1 MIIEGVKNNTE
12 TSGLFQTSGFRIEA
26 SAKAFKLLS
35 SNPYKFKVRAVIR
48 EITCN
53 ALDANTDAEVFTPP
67 SVHLP
72 TKLEPWFSVADNG
85 KGLSPDDVR
94 DVYTVYFCSTKTNSN
109 KLIGALG
116 IGAKSPLCLVDSFI
130 VKSINDGIKYQYS
143 VYKDENG
150 LPQMALL
157 SSGPTNEPSGV
168 EVVVNVMGRDQ
179 EFQDEAVEV
188 FKYFDVIPEI
198 NISSVREKIVA
209 AREFKV
215 KGDGFAFNTG
225 YGSCKAVMGNVAY
238 DIPHG
243 YGLEI
248 DGYIR
253 FEIGDLDF
261 DLGRESLSLDSKT
274 IANLK
279 ARIKEVKDGM
289 ADHIVGLIEA
299 EDTEFK
305 RAKMFDKVNCGILGQ
320 IIDLNKKKFD
330 YILPMTSTEMSVYA
344 KTYRTVSVS
353 HMKTLPLSADYYRF
367 KPKFASRIKSYLK
380 DHGGKIV
387 VLTDDQIAE
396 CKIDLDVIKD
406 LDTLPKIVYAR
417 SSSKTKTIKV
427 RSLKNGCWSEDQ
439 LDTSEHY
446 VYIETM
452 HGKPS
457 AYSGYHAV
465 NSLISAAKKLGA
477 DIDVV
482 YGLSPAIKN
491 KGEGVELTEFLKES
505 LILPEKAILDSP
517 INQAILSKVDKRFAK
532 KDLDSDVVSLYTLF
546 KVAHDDTLDKLS
558 ERYSLEFPLLKYISY
573 HYYSKPTDEEL
584 LTYLKKLEN

>member
-1 MIIEGVKNNTE
+1 MIIEGVKKSTQ
-12 TSGLFQTSGFRIEA
+12 TSGSFQTSGFRIDA

-48 EITCN
+48 ELTCN
-53 ALDANTDAEVFTPP
+53 ALDANTDAEVSAVPR
-67 SVHLP
+67 VHLP

-116 IGAKSPLCLVDSFI
+116 IGAKVAYSIVDSFI
-130 VKSINDGIKYQYS
+130 VKSVNDGVKYTYS
-143 VYKDENG
+143 AYKDEDD

-157 SSGPTNEPSGV
+157 SSSPTDEPSGV
-168 EVVVNVMGRDQ
+168 EVIVNVMGRDY

-198 NISSVREKIVA
+198 NISSVKEKIVA

-225 YGSCKAVMGNVAY
+225 YGQCKAVMGNVAY

-243 YGLEI
+243 YGLDI

-261 DLGRESLSLDSKT
+261 DLGRESLSLDNKT

-279 ARIKEVKDGM
+279 ARVNQVKEGM
-289 ADHIVGLIEA
+289 ADHIIGLIEA

-305 RAKMFDKVNCGILGQ
+305 RAKMFDKVNCGVLGN
-320 IIDLNKKKFD
+320 IIECNKKKFD
-330 YILPMTSTEMSVYA
+330 YVLPHTSTEMSVYS
-344 KTYRTVSVS
+344 KTYKSVNIS
-353 HMKTLPLSADYYRF
+353 HMKALPLSADYYRF
-367 KPKFASRIKSYLK
+367 KPKFTARIKSYLK

-387 VLTDDQIAE
+387 VLTDAQISE

-417 SSSKTKTIKV
+417 GPKSKSIKV
-427 RSLKNGCWSEDQ
+427 RSCVNGCWNEAQ

-465 NSLISAAKKLGA
+465 NSLVSAAKKLGA
-477 DIDVV
+477 DIDVI
-482 YGLSPAIKN
+482 YGLSPSVKN
-491 KGEGVELTEFLKES
+491 KGQGVELREFLKEN
-505 LILPEKAILDSP
+505 LVLPEKAILDKP
-517 INQAILSKVDKRFAK
+517 TNQAILSKVDKRFAK
-532 KDLDSDVVSLYTLF
+532 KDLDSDIISLYNLF
-546 KVAHDDTLDKLS
+546 DVAHDDTLDKLS
-558 ERYSLEFPLLKYISY
+558 ERYSTEFPLLKFISY
-573 HYYSKPTDEEL
+573 HYYSKPTDAEL
-584 LTYLKKLEN
+584 LTYLKELK

>member
-1 MIIEGVKNNTE
+1 MIIEGVKKSTE
-12 TSGLFQTSGFRIEA
+12 TSGTFKTSGFRIDA

-48 EITCN
+48 ELTCN
-53 ALDANTDAEVFTPP
+53 ALDANTDAEVSAAPR
-67 SVHLP
+67 VHLP

-116 IGAKSPLCLVDSFI
+116 IGAKSPYCLVDSFI
-130 VKSINDGIKYQYS
+130 VKSINDGVKYQYS
-143 VYKDENG
+143 AYKDEDD

-157 SSGPTNEPSGV
+157 SSEPTTEPSGV
-168 EVVVNVMGRDQ
+168 EVIVNVMGRDY
-179 EFQDEAVEV
+179 EFQEEAVEV

-198 NISSVREKIVA
+198 NISSVKDKIVA

-225 YGSCKAVMGNVAY
+225 YGQCKAVMGNVAY

-243 YGLEI
+243 YGLDI

-279 ARIKEVKDGM
+279 AKIKEVKDGM
-289 ADHIVGLIEA
+289 ADHIVSIIEA

-305 RAKMFDKVNCGILGQ
+305 RARMFEKVNCGVLGN
-320 IIDLNKKKFD
+320 IIECNRKKFD
-330 YILPMTSTEMSVYA
+330 YILPQASTEMTIFSKGYKSV
-344 KTYRTVSVS
+344 TLHHT
-353 HMKTLPLSADYYRF
+353 KTLPLYADYYRF
-367 KPKFASRIKSYLK
+367 KPKFSARIKSYLK

-387 VLTDDQIAE
+387 VLTDTQIAE

-417 SSSKTKTIKV
+417 GPKTKTIKV

-482 YGLSPAIKN
+482 YGLSPAVKN
-491 KGEGVELTEFLKES
+491 KGVGIELTEFLKEN
-505 LILPEKAILDSP
+505 LVLPEKAILDNP
-517 INQAILSKVDKRFAK
+517 TNQAILSKVDKRFAK
-532 KDLDSDVVSLYTLF
+532 KDLDSDILSLYNLF
-546 KVAHDDTLDKLS
+546 NVAHDDSLDKLS
-558 ERYSLEFPLLKYISY
+558 ERYSTEFPLLKFISY
-573 HYYSKPTDEEL
+573 HYYSKPTDKEL

>member
-1 MIIEGVKNNTE
+1 MILEGVKKNTE
-12 TSGLFQTSGFRIEA
+12 TSGSFQTSGFRIEA

-48 EITCN
+48 ELTCN
-53 ALDANTDAEVFTPP
+53 ALDANTDAEVSEVPR
-67 SVHLP
+67 VHLP

-116 IGAKSPLCLVDSFI
+116 IGAKSPYCLVDSFI
-130 VKSINDGIKYQYS
+130 VKSICNGIKYQYS
-143 VYKDENG
+143 AYKDEDD

-157 SSGPTNEPSGV
+157 SSEPTDEPSGV
-168 EVVVNVMGRDQ
+168 EVVVNVMGRDL
-179 EFQDEAVEV
+179 EFQNEAVEV

-198 NISSVREKIVA
+198 NISPVKEKIVA

-261 DLGRESLSLDSKT
+261 DLGRESLSLDNKT
-274 IANLK
+274 IAKLK
-279 ARIKEVKDGM
+279 ERVKEVQEGM
-289 ADHIVGLIEA
+289 ADHIVSLIEA
-299 EDTEFK
+299 EDTAFK
-305 RAKMFDKVNCGILGQ
+305 RAKMFEKVNCGVLGS
-320 IIDLNKKKFD
+320 IISCNKKKFD
-330 YILPMTSTEMSVYA
+330 YVLPHTSTQMAVYSKSYKA
-344 KTYRTVSVS
+344 VSLS
-353 HMKTLPLSADYYRF
+353 HMDTLPLSADYYRF
-367 KPKFASRIKSYLK
+367 KPKFTARIKSYLR

-387 VLTDDQIAE
+387 VLTDDQITE

-417 SSSKTKTIKV
+417 GVKSQTIKV
-427 RSLKNGCWSEDQ
+427 RSLKNGCWSGDT

-446 VYIETM
+446 VYIDTM

-457 AYSGYHAV
+457 RYGSYHGV
-465 NSLISAAKKLGA
+465 NELVSAAKKLGA
-477 DIDVV
+477 DIDIV
-482 YGLSPAIKN
+482 YGLSPAVKK
-491 KGEGVELTEFLKES
+491 KGVGIELMDFLREN
-505 LILPEKAILDSP
+505 LVLPEKAILRNPS
-517 INQAILSKVDKRFAK
+517 NQAMLSKVDKRFAK
-532 KDLDSDVVSLYTLF
+532 KDLDSDIIALYNLF
-546 KVAHDDTLDKLS
+546 NVPHDDSLDKLS
-558 ERYSLEFPLLKYISY
+558 ERYSEEFPLLKFVSY
-573 HYYSKPTDEEL
+573 YYYSKPTDAEL

>member
-1 MIIEGVKNNTE
+1 MIIEGVKKSTE
-12 TSGLFQTSGFRIEA
+12 TSGSFKTSGFRIDA

-48 EITCN
+48 ELTCN
-53 ALDANTDAEVFTPP
+53 ALDANTDAEVSAVPR
-67 SVHLP
+67 VHLP

-116 IGAKSPLCLVDSFI
+116 IGAKVAYCIVDSFI
-130 VKSINDGIKYQYS
+130 VKSICDGVKYQYS
-143 VYKDENG
+143 AYKDEDD

-157 SSGPTNEPSGV
+157 SSEPTTEPSGV
-168 EVVVNVMGRDQ
+168 EVIVNVMGRDY
-179 EFQDEAVEV
+179 EFQEEAVEV

-198 NISSVREKIVA
+198 NISSVKDKIVA

-225 YGSCKAVMGNVAY
+225 YGQCKAVMGNVAY

-243 YGLEI
+243 YGLDI

-274 IANLK
+274 SANLK
-279 ARIKEVKDGM
+279 AKIKEVKDGM
-289 ADHIVGLIEA
+289 ADHIVSIIEA

-305 RAKMFDKVNCGILGQ
+305 RAKMFDKVNCGVLGN
-320 IIDLNKKKFD
+320 IIDCNKKKFD
-330 YILPMTSTEMSVYA
+330 YVLPLTSTEMSVYS
-344 KTYRTVSVS
+344 KTYRTVSIS

-367 KPKFASRIKSYLK
+367 KPKFAARIKSYLK

-387 VLTDDQIAE
+387 VLTDSQIDE

-417 SSSKTKTIKV
+417 GPKSKSIKV
-427 RSLKNGCWSEDQ
+427 RSLKNGCWSEDT

-446 VYIETM
+446 VYVNTM

-457 AYSGYHAV
+457 EYAGYHAV
-465 NSLISAAKKLGA
+465 STLVSAAKKLGA

-482 YGLSPAIKN
+482 YGLSPSIKN
-491 KGEGVELTEFLKES
+491 KGAGVELTEFLKES
-505 LILPEKAILDSP
+505 LVLPEKAVLSP
-517 INQAILSKVDKRFAK
+517 PSNQLMLSKVDKRFAK
-532 KDLDSDVVSLYTLF
+532 KDLDSEIISLYNRF
-546 KVAHDDTLDKLS
+546 DVEHDDTLDKLS
-558 ERYSLEFPLLKYISY
+558 ERYSEEFPLLKFMSY
-573 HYYSKPTDEEL
+573 HYYSKPTDAEL
-584 LTYLKKLEN
+584 LTYLKELK

>member
-1 MIIEGVKNNTE
+1 MIIEGVKKDTQ
-12 TSGLFQTSGFRIEA
+12 TSGSFKTSGFRIEA

-48 EITCN
+48 ELTCN
-53 ALDANTDAEVFTPP
+53 ALDANTDAEVSAVPR
-67 SVHLP
+67 VHLP

-116 IGAKSPLCLVDSFI
+116 IGAKSPYCLVDSFI
-130 VKSINDGIKYQYS
+130 VKSICDGIKYQYS
-143 VYKDENG
+143 AYKDEDD

-157 SSGPTNEPSGV
+157 SSEPTDEPSGV
-168 EVVVNVMGRDQ
+168 EVVVNVMGRDI
-179 EFQDEAVEV
+179 EFQNEAVEV
-188 FKYFDVIPEI
+188 FSYFDVIPDI
-198 NISSVREKIVA
+198 NISSVKEEIVA

-243 YGLEI
+243 YGLDI

-261 DLGRESLSLDSKT
+261 DLGRESLSLDNKT

-279 ARIKEVKDGM
+279 ARVEQVRDGM
-289 ADHIVGLIEA
+289 ADHIISLIEA

-305 RAKMFDKVNCGILGQ
+305 RAKMFDKVNCGVLGN
-320 IIDLNKKKFD
+320 IIDCNKKKFD
-330 YILPMTSTEMSVYA
+330 YVLPLTSTEMSVYS
-344 KTYRTVSVS
+344 KTYRTVSIS

-367 KPKFASRIKSYLK
+367 KPKFAARIKSYLK
-380 DHGGKIV
+380 DHGGRIV
-387 VLTDDQIAE
+387 VLTDAQITE

-417 SSSKTKTIKV
+417 GPKSKSIKV
-427 RSLKNGCWSEDQ
+427 RSLKNGCWSEDT

-446 VYIETM
+446 VYVNTM

-457 AYSGYHAV
+457 EYAGYHAV
-465 NSLISAAKKLGA
+465 STLVSAAKKLGA

-482 YGLSPAIKN
+482 YGLSPSIKN
-491 KGEGVELTEFLKES
+491 KGAGVELTEFLKDS
-505 LILPEKAILDSP
+505 LVLPEKAVLSP
-517 INQAILSKVDKRFAK
+517 PSNQLMLSKVDKRFAK
-532 KDLDSDVVSLYTLF
+532 KDLDSEIISLYNRF
-546 KVAHDDTLDKLS
+546 DVEHDDTLDKLS
-558 ERYSLEFPLLKYISY
+558 ERYSEEFPLIKFMSY
-573 HYYSKPTDEEL
+573 HYYSKPTDAEL
-584 LTYLKKLEN
+584 LTYLKELK

>member
-1 MIIEGVKNNTE
+1 MILEGVKKSTQ
-12 TSGLFQTSGFRIEA
+12 TSGSFQTSGFRIEA

-35 SNPYKFKVRAVIR
+35 SNPYKYKVRAVIR
-48 EITCN
+48 ELTCN
-53 ALDANTDAEVFTPP
+53 ALDANTDAEVSAVPR
-67 SVHLP
+67 VHLP

-116 IGAKSPLCLVDSFI
+116 IGAKSPYCLVDSFI
-130 VKSINDGIKYQYS
+130 VKSICDGIKYQYS
-143 VYKDENG
+143 AYKDEDD

-157 SSGPTNEPSGV
+157 SSSPTDEPSGV
-168 EVVVNVMGRDQ
+168 EVIVNVMGRDD
-179 EFQDEAVEV
+179 EFQREAVEV
-188 FKYFDVIPEI
+188 FKYFDVIPEV
-198 NISSVREKIVA
+198 NISSVRDAIVS
-209 AREFKV
+209 ARKFGV
-215 KGDGFAFNTG
+215 NGNGFAFNTG

-243 YGLEI
+243 YGLDL
-248 DGYIR
+248 DGYIK

-261 DLGRESLSLDSKT
+261 DLGRESLSLDNKT

-279 ARIKEVKDGM
+279 ARVNEVRNGM
-289 ADHIVGLIEA
+289 ADHIISIIET

-305 RAKMFDKVNCGILGQ
+305 RAKMFDKVNCGVLGN
-320 IIDLNKKKFD
+320 IIDCNKQKFD
-330 YILPMTSTEMSVYA
+330 YILPMTSTEMSVYS
-344 KTYRTVSVS
+344 KTYRAVSIS

-367 KPKFASRIKSYLK
+367 KPKFTARIKSYLK

-387 VLTDDQIAE
+387 VLTDQQITE

-417 SSSKTKTIKV
+417 GVKSPTIKV
-427 RSLKNGCWSEDQ
+427 RSLVNGCWNEAQ

-465 NSLISAAKKLGA
+465 NNLVSAAKKLGA

-482 YGLSPAIKN
+482 YGLSPSVK
-491 KGEGVELTEFLKES
+491 KRGQGVELREFLKEN
-505 LILPEKAILDSP
+505 LVLPEKAILDNP
-517 INQAILSKVDKRFAK
+517 TNQAILSKVDKRFAK
-532 KDLDSDVVSLYTLF
+532 KDLDSDIISLYNLF
-546 KVAHDDTLDKLS
+546 NVAHDDTLDKLS
-558 ERYSLEFPLLKYISY
+558 ERYSEEFPLLKFISY
-573 HYYSKPTDEEL
+573 HYYSKPTDAEL
-584 LTYLKKLEN
+584 LTYLKELK

>member
-1 MIIEGVKNNTE
+1 MILNQEKKNATVGGE
-12 TSGLFQTSGFRIEA
+12 FKTSGFRIEA
-26 SAKAFKLLS
+26 SSKAFQLLS
-35 SNPYKFKVRAVIR
+35 SNIYKYKVRAIIR
-48 EITCN
+48 ELTCN
-53 ALDANTDAEVFTPP
+53 ALDANTESGCGLAPV
-67 SVHLP
+67 VHLP
-72 TKLEPWFSVADNG
+72 TKLEPWFSVKDNG
-85 KGLSPDDVR
+85 LGLSEESVR
-94 DVYTVYFCSTKTNSN
+94 EVFTVYFCSTKTGSNSF
-109 KLIGALG
+109 IGKYGLG
-116 IGAKSPLCLVDSFI
+116 SKSPYCLVDSFI
-130 VKSINDGIKYQYS
+130 VKSINDGVKYQYS
-143 VYKDENG
+143 AYKDEDD

-157 SSGPTNEPSGV
+157 SSEPTTEPSGV
-168 EVVVNVMGRDQ
+168 EVIVNVMGRDY
-179 EFQDEAVEV
+179 EFQEEAVEV

-198 NISSVREKIVA
+198 NISSVKEKIVA

-225 YGSCKAVMGNVAY
+225 YGSCKAIMGNVAY

-243 YGLEI
+243 YGLDI

-289 ADHIVGLIEA
+289 ADHIVSIIEA

-305 RAKMFDKVNCGILGQ
+305 RARMFEKVNCGVLGN
-320 IIDLNKKKFD
+320 IIECNRKKFD
-330 YILPMTSTEMSVYA
+330 YILPQASTEMTIFSKGY
-344 KTYRTVSVS
+344 KSVS
-353 HMKTLPLSADYYRF
+353 LHHTKTLPLYADYYRF
-367 KPKFASRIKSYLK
+367 KPKFSARIKSYLK

-387 VLTDDQIAE
+387 VLTDTQIAE

-417 SSSKTKTIKV
+417 GPKAKTIKV
-427 RSLKNGCWSEDQ
+427 RSLKNGCWSEDT

-482 YGLSPAIKN
+482 YGLSPAVKN
-491 KGEGVELTEFLKES
+491 KGVGVELTEFLKEN
-505 LILPEKAILDSP
+505 LVLPEKAILDNP
-517 INQAILSKVDKRFAK
+517 TNQAILSKVDKRFAE
-532 KDLDSDVVSLYTLF
+532 KDLDSDILSLYNLF
-546 KVAHDDTLDKLS
+546 KVAHDDSLDKLS
-558 ERYSLEFPLLKYISY
+558 ERYSTEFPLLKFISY
-573 HYYSKPTDEEL
+573 HYYSKPTDKEL

>member
-12 TSGLFQTSGFRIEA
+12 TSGSFQTSGFRIEA

-53 ALDANTDAEVFTPP
+53 ALDANTDAEVSAVPR
-67 SVHLP
+67 VHLP

-85 KGLSPDDVR
+85 KGLSPDDIR

-130 VKSINDGIKYQYS
+130 VKSVCDGVKYQYS

-157 SSGPTNEPSGV
+157 SSCPTEDPSGV
-168 EVVVNVMGRDQ
+168 EVVVNVMGRDI

-198 NISSVREKIVA
+198 NISSVKEKIVA

-225 YGSCKAVMGNVAY
+225 YGSCKAIMGNVAY

-243 YGLEI
+243 YGLDI

-279 ARIKEVKDGM
+279 ARVEQVRDGM
-289 ADHIVGLIEA
+289 ADHIISLIEA

-305 RAKMFDKVNCGILGQ
+305 RAKMFDKVNCGVLGN
-320 IIDLNKKKFD
+320 IIDCNKKKFD
-330 YILPMTSTEMSVYA
+330 YVLPLTSTEMSVYS
-344 KTYRTVSVS
+344 KTYRTVSIS

-367 KPKFASRIKSYLK
+367 KPKFAARIKSYLK

-387 VLTDDQIAE
+387 VLTDSQIDE

-417 SSSKTKTIKV
+417 GPKSKSIKV
-427 RSLKNGCWSEDQ
+427 RSFKSGCWSEDT

-446 VYIETM
+446 VYVNTM

-457 AYSGYHAV
+457 EYAGYHAV
-465 NSLISAAKKLGA
+465 STLVSAAKKLGA

-482 YGLSPAIKN
+482 YGLSPSIKN
-491 KGEGVELTEFLKES
+491 KGAGVELTEFLKDS
-505 LILPEKAILDSP
+505 LVLPEKAVLSP
-517 INQAILSKVDKRFAK
+517 PSNQLMLSKVDKRFAK
-532 KDLDSDVVSLYTLF
+532 KDLDSEIISLYNRF
-546 KVAHDDTLDKLS
+546 DVEHDDTLDKLS
-558 ERYSLEFPLLKYISY
+558 ERYSEEFPLLKFMSY
-573 HYYSKPTDEEL
+573 HYYSKPTDAEL
-584 LTYLKKLEN
+584 LTYLKELK

>member
-1 MIIEGVKNNTE
+1 MIIEGVKKSTE
-12 TSGLFQTSGFRIEA
+12 TSGTFKTSGFRIDA

-48 EITCN
+48 ELTCN
-53 ALDANTDAEVFTPP
+53 ALDANTDAEVSAAPR
-67 SVHLP
+67 VHLP

-116 IGAKSPLCLVDSFI
+116 IGAKSPYCLVDSFI
-130 VKSINDGIKYQYS
+130 VKSVHDGVKYTYS
-143 VYKDENG
+143 AYKDEDD

-157 SSGPTNEPSGV
+157 SSEPTDEPSGV
-168 EVVVNVMGRDQ
+168 EVVVNVMGRDI
-179 EFQDEAVEV
+179 EFQNEAVEV

-198 NISSVREKIVA
+198 NISSVKEKIVA

-225 YGSCKAVMGNVAY
+225 YGSCKAIMGNVAY
-238 DIPHG
+238 DIPDG
-243 YGLEI
+243 YGLDI

-261 DLGRESLSLDSKT
+261 DLGRESLSLDNKT

-279 ARIKEVKDGM
+279 ARVEQVRDGM
-289 ADHIVGLIEA
+289 ADHIISLIEA

-305 RAKMFDKVNCGILGQ
+305 RAKMFEKVNCGVLGS
-320 IIDLNKKKFD
+320 IITCNKHKFD
-330 YILPMTSTEMSVYA
+330 YILPQTSTEMTVFSKGY
-344 KTYRTVSVS
+344 KTVTLV
-353 HMKTLPLSADYYRF
+353 HTKTLHLTADYYRF
-367 KPKFASRIKSYLK
+367 KPKFAARIKSYLK

-387 VLTDDQIAE
+387 VLTDSQIDE
-396 CKIDLDVIKD
+396 CKIDLDVIRD

-417 SSSKTKTIKV
+417 GPKSKSIKV
-427 RSLKNGCWSEDQ
+427 RSLKNGCWSEDT

-446 VYIETM
+446 VYVNTM

-457 AYSGYHAV
+457 EYAGYHAV
-465 NSLISAAKKLGA
+465 STLVSAAKKLGA

-482 YGLSPAIKN
+482 YGLSPSIKN
-491 KGEGVELTEFLKES
+491 KGAGVELTEFLKES
-505 LILPEKAILDSP
+505 LVLPEKAVLSP
-517 INQAILSKVDKRFAK
+517 PSNQLMLSKVDKRFAK
-532 KDLDSDVVSLYTLF
+532 KDLDSEIISLYNRF
-546 KVAHDDTLDKLS
+546 DVEHDDTLDKLS
-558 ERYSLEFPLLKYISY
+558 ERYSEEFPLIKFMSY
-573 HYYSKPTDEEL
+573 YYYSKPTDAEL
-584 LTYLKKLEN
+584 LTYLKELK

>member
-1 MIIEGVKNNTE
+1 MILEGVKKSTQ
-12 TSGLFQTSGFRIEA
+12 TSGSFQTSGFRIEA

-35 SNPYKFKVRAVIR
+35 SNPYKYKVRAVIR
-48 EITCN
+48 ELTCN
-53 ALDANTDAEVFTPP
+53 ALDANTDAESSAVPR
-67 SVHLP
+67 VHLP

-116 IGAKSPLCLVDSFI
+116 IGAKSPYCLVDSFI
-130 VKSINDGIKYQYS
+130 VKSICDGIKYQYS
-143 VYKDENG
+143 AYKDEDD

-157 SSGPTNEPSGV
+157 SSSPTDEPSGV
-168 EVVVNVMGRDQ
+168 EVIVNVMGRDD
-179 EFQDEAVEV
+179 EFQREAVEV
-188 FKYFDVIPEI
+188 FKYFDVIPEV
-198 NISSVREKIVA
+198 NISSVRDAIVS
-209 AREFKV
+209 ARKFGV
-215 KGDGFAFNTG
+215 NGNGFAFNTG

-243 YGLEI
+243 YGLDL
-248 DGYIR
+248 DGYIK

-261 DLGRESLSLDSKT
+261 DLGRESLSLDNKT

-279 ARIKEVKDGM
+279 ARVNEVRNGM
-289 ADHIVGLIEA
+289 ADHIISIIET

-305 RAKMFDKVNCGILGQ
+305 RAKMFDKVNCGVLGN
-320 IIDLNKKKFD
+320 IIDCNKQKFD
-330 YILPMTSTEMSVYA
+330 YILPMTSTEMSVYS
-344 KTYRTVSVS
+344 KTYRAVSIS

-367 KPKFASRIKSYLK
+367 KPKFTARIKSYLK

-387 VLTDDQIAE
+387 VLTDQQITE

-417 SSSKTKTIKV
+417 GVKSPTIKV
-427 RSLKNGCWSEDQ
+427 RSLVNGCWNEAQ

-465 NSLISAAKKLGA
+465 NNLVSAAKKLGA

-482 YGLSPAIKN
+482 YGLSPSVK
-491 KGEGVELTEFLKES
+491 KRGQGVELREFLKEN
-505 LILPEKAILDSP
+505 LVLPEKAILDNP
-517 INQAILSKVDKRFAK
+517 TNQAILSKVDKRFAK
-532 KDLDSDVVSLYTLF
+532 KDLDSDIISLYNLF
-546 KVAHDDTLDKLS
+546 NVAHDDTLDKLS
-558 ERYSLEFPLLKYISY
+558 ERYSEEFPLLKFISY
-573 HYYSKPTDEEL
+573 HYYSKPTDAEL
-584 LTYLKKLEN
+584 LTYLKELK

>member
-1 MIIEGVKNNTE
+1 MIIEAAKKNVE
-12 TSGLFQTSGFRIEA
+12 SSGSFNTSGFRIEA
-26 SAKAFKLLS
+26 SPKAFKLLS

-48 EITCN
+48 ELTCN
-53 ALDANTDAEVFTPP
+53 ALDANTDAEVSAAPR
-67 SVHLP
+67 VHLP

-116 IGAKSPLCLVDSFI
+116 IGAKSPYCLVDSFI
-130 VKSINDGIKYQYS
+130 VKSVHDGIKYSYS
-143 VYKDENG
+143 AHKDEND
-150 LPQMALL
+150 LPQMSLL
-157 SSGPTNEPSGV
+157 TSEPTDEPSGV
-168 EVVVNVMGRDQ
+168 EVVVNVMGRDI
-179 EFQDEAVEV
+179 EFQNEAVEV

-198 NISSVREKIVA
+198 NISSVKEKIVA

-225 YGSCKAVMGNVAY
+225 YGSCKAIMGNVAY

-243 YGLEI
+243 YGLDI

-261 DLGRESLSLDSKT
+261 DLGRESLSLDNKT

-279 ARIKEVKDGM
+279 ARVEQVRDGM
-289 ADHIVGLIEA
+289 ADHIISLIEA

-305 RAKMFDKVNCGILGQ
+305 RAKMFDKVNCGVLGN
-320 IIDLNKKKFD
+320 IIDCNKKKFD
-330 YILPMTSTEMSVYA
+330 YVLPLTSTEMSVYS
-344 KTYRTVSVS
+344 KTYRTVSIS

-367 KPKFASRIKSYLK
+367 KPKFAARIKSYLK

-387 VLTDDQIAE
+387 VLTDSQIDE

-417 SSSKTKTIKV
+417 GPKSKSIKV
-427 RSLKNGCWSEDQ
+427 RSLKNGCWSEDT

-446 VYIETM
+446 VYVNTM

-457 AYSGYHAV
+457 EYAGYHAV
-465 NSLISAAKKLGA
+465 STLVSAAKKLGA

-482 YGLSPAIKN
+482 YGLSPSIKN
-491 KGEGVELTEFLKES
+491 KGAGVELTEFLKES
-505 LILPEKAILDSP
+505 LVLPEKAVLSP
-517 INQAILSKVDKRFAK
+517 PSNQLMLSKVDKRFAK
-532 KDLDSDVVSLYTLF
+532 KDLDSEIISLYNRF
-546 KVAHDDTLDKLS
+546 DVEHDDTLDKLS
-558 ERYSLEFPLLKYISY
+558 ERYSEEFPLLKFMSY
-573 HYYSKPTDEEL
+573 HYYSKPTDAEL
-584 LTYLKKLEN
+584 LTYLKELK

>member
-1 MIIEGVKNNTE
+1 MIIEGVKKSTE
-12 TSGLFQTSGFRIEA
+12 TSGTFKTSGFRIDA

-48 EITCN
+48 ELTCN
-53 ALDANTDAEVFTPP
+53 ALDANTDAEVSAAPR
-67 SVHLP
+67 VHLP

-116 IGAKSPLCLVDSFI
+116 IGAKSPYCLVDSFI
-130 VKSINDGIKYQYS
+130 VKSINDGVKYQYS
-143 VYKDENG
+143 AYKDEDD

-157 SSGPTNEPSGV
+157 SSEPTTEPSGV
-168 EVVVNVMGRDQ
+168 EVIVNVMGRDI
-179 EFQDEAVEV
+179 EFQNEAVEV

-225 YGSCKAVMGNVAY
+225 YGSCKAIMGNVAY

-243 YGLEI
+243 YGLDI

-279 ARIKEVKDGM
+279 ARVEQVRDGM
-289 ADHIVGLIEA
+289 ADHIISLIEA

-305 RAKMFDKVNCGILGQ
+305 RAKMFDKVNCGVLGN
-320 IIDLNKKKFD
+320 IIDCNKNKFD
-330 YILPMTSTEMSVYA
+330 YVLPLTSTEMSVYS
-344 KTYRTVSVS
+344 KTYRTVSIS

-367 KPKFASRIKSYLK
+367 KPKFAARIKSYLK

-387 VLTDDQIAE
+387 VLTDSQIDE

-417 SSSKTKTIKV
+417 GPKSKSIKV
-427 RSLKNGCWSEDQ
+427 RSLKNGCWSEDT

-446 VYIETM
+446 VYVNTM

-457 AYSGYHAV
+457 EYAGYHAV
-465 NSLISAAKKLGA
+465 STLVSAAKKLGA

-482 YGLSPAIKN
+482 YGLSPSIKN
-491 KGEGVELTEFLKES
+491 KGAGVELTEFLKES
-505 LILPEKAILDSP
+505 LVLPEKAVLSP
-517 INQAILSKVDKRFAK
+517 PSNQLILSKVDKRFAK
-532 KDLDSDVVSLYTLF
+532 KDLDSEIISLYNRF
-546 KVAHDDTLDKLS
+546 DVEHDDTLDKLS
-558 ERYSLEFPLLKYISY
+558 ERYSEEFPLLKFMSY
-573 HYYSKPTDEEL
+573 HYYSKPTDAEL
-584 LTYLKKLEN
+584 LTYLKELK

>member
-1 MIIEGVKNNTE
+1 MIIEGVKKSTE
-12 TSGLFQTSGFRIEA
+12 TSGTFKTSGFRIDA

-48 EITCN
+48 ELTCN
-53 ALDANTDAEVFTPP
+53 ALDANTDAEVSAVPR
-67 SVHLP
+67 VHLP

-116 IGAKSPLCLVDSFI
+116 IGAKVAYCIVDSFI
-130 VKSINDGIKYQYS
+130 VKSICDGVKYQYS
-143 VYKDENG
+143 AYKDEDD

-157 SSGPTNEPSGV
+157 SSEPTTEPSGV
-168 EVVVNVMGRDQ
+168 EVIVNVMGRDY
-179 EFQDEAVEV
+179 EFQEEAVEV

-198 NISSVREKIVA
+198 NISSVKDKIVA

-225 YGSCKAVMGNVAY
+225 YGQCKAVMGNVAY

-243 YGLEI
+243 YGLDI

-279 ARIKEVKDGM
+279 ARVEQVRDGM
-289 ADHIVGLIEA
+289 ADHIISLIEA

-305 RAKMFDKVNCGILGQ
+305 RAKMFDKVNCGVLGN
-320 IIDLNKKKFD
+320 IIDCNKKKFD
-330 YILPMTSTEMSVYA
+330 YVLPLTSTEMSVYS
-344 KTYRTVSVS
+344 KTYRTVSIS

-367 KPKFASRIKSYLK
+367 KPKFAARIKSYLK

-387 VLTDDQIAE
+387 VLTDSQIDE

-417 SSSKTKTIKV
+417 GPKSKSIKV
-427 RSLKNGCWSEDQ
+427 RSLKNGCWSEDT

-446 VYIETM
+446 VYVNTM

-457 AYSGYHAV
+457 EYAGYHAV
-465 NSLISAAKKLGA
+465 STLVSAAKKLGA

-482 YGLSPAIKN
+482 YGLSPSIKN
-491 KGEGVELTEFLKES
+491 KGAGVELTEFLKES
-505 LILPEKAILDSP
+505 LVLPEKAVLSP
-517 INQAILSKVDKRFAK
+517 PSNQLMLSKVDKRFAK
-532 KDLDSDVVSLYTLF
+532 KDLDSEIISLYNRF
-546 KVAHDDTLDKLS
+546 DVEHDDTLDKLS
-558 ERYSLEFPLLKYISY
+558 ERYSEEFPLLKFMSY
-573 HYYSKPTDEEL
+573 HYYSKPTDAEL
-584 LTYLKKLEN
+584 LTYLKELK

>member
-1 MIIEGVKNNTE
+1 MIIEAAKKNVE
-12 TSGLFQTSGFRIEA
+12 SSGSFNTSGFRIEA
-26 SAKAFKLLS
+26 SPKAFKLLS

-48 EITCN
+48 EISCN
-53 ALDANTDAEVFTPP
+53 ALDANVEAESTAVPK
-67 SVHLP
+67 VHLP
-72 TKLEPWFSVADNG
+72 TKLEPWFSVSDNG
-85 KGLSPDDVR
+85 RGLSPDDIR

-116 IGAKSPLCLVDSFI
+116 IGAKSPYCLVDSFI
-130 VKSINDGIKYQYS
+130 VKSVHDGIKYSYS
-143 VYKDENG
+143 AHKDEND
-150 LPQMALL
+150 LPQMSLL
-157 SSGPTNEPSGV
+157 TSEPTDEPSGV
-168 EVVVNVMGRDQ
+168 EVVVNVQGRDI
-179 EFQDEAVEV
+179 EFQNEAVEV

-225 YGSCKAVMGNVAY
+225 YGSCKAIMGNVAY
-238 DIPHG
+238 DIPYG
-243 YGLEI
+243 YGLDI

-279 ARIKEVKDGM
+279 ARVEQVRDGM
-289 ADHIVGLIEA
+289 ADHIISLIEA

-305 RAKMFDKVNCGILGQ
+305 RARMFEKVNCGVLGN
-320 IIDLNKKKFD
+320 IIECNREKFD
-330 YILPMTSTEMSVYA
+330 YILPQASTEMTIFSKGYKSV
-344 KTYRTVSVS
+344 TLHHT
-353 HMKTLPLSADYYRF
+353 KTLPLYADYYRF
-367 KPKFASRIKSYLK
+367 KPKFSARIKSYLK

-387 VLTDDQIAE
+387 VLTDTQIAE

-417 SSSKTKTIKV
+417 GPKAKTIKV

-491 KGEGVELTEFLKES
+491 KGVGVELTEFLKEN
-505 LILPEKAILDSP
+505 LVLPEKAILDNP
-517 INQAILSKVDKRFAK
+517 TNQAILSKVDKRFAK
-532 KDLDSDVVSLYTLF
+532 KDLDSDIISLYNLF
-546 KVAHDDTLDKLS
+546 NVAHDDSLDKLS
-558 ERYSLEFPLLKYISY
+558 ERYSTEFPLLKFISY
-573 HYYSKPTDEEL
+573 HYYSKPTDKEL